1 MRAGERERLALT
13 TLAAMPFLDYLELAA
28 VSGMADSTVRHVFG
42 RLWRKGLADHLRHA
56 SPLTATTRRWFATN
70 EGLRSLASENGNG
83 IDRLLR
89 THPVSAHWRRLLL
102 ARLDA
107 VAVVYRLTSAV
118 ADAVGPPRFR
128 WYRAAPL
135 DAAMT
140 LPDGRT
146 VGVIRQG
153 PTADRTA
160 FSDRVRSLL
169 ERGQSRPRALLA
181 LMPDEAR
188 LRQARRL
195 MDRYPGPVYLTLES
209 HAAGLLP
216 DDRVWRAVSAPDL
229 LSLREILAHLRPGGA
244 LPWEPTA
251 ARLHLPDYADLLRV
265 DDGVANHL
273 LPAVLKPA
281 EKRMLDCLADW
292 PLITAADM
300 GGILGLSPSG
310 VSKLTVRLGELGLL
324 SDMPVDG
331 HRRLALSDRGLALL
345 ARRDRVSVGAAHRRW
360 SVEPLDGEAL
370 SSWRDVPGGR
380 SRPLAR
386 TIEHTQAVHRFL
398 SALARQA
405 EGKPGCSA
413 SQLSPPHHASR
424 YFRYA
429 GSLRPIHPDAFG
441 VVSANGQSKP
451 FFLEWERRAMN
462 PSTMAVRLAPYLRYY
477 SSNRPLEDHGEPPL
491 VLVVF
496 DDTLVEGNFL
506 GLARREMERANV
518 KLPLWASSQQALEK
532 AGPLGRAWRSPDALE
547 PTHVFV

>member
-13 TLAAMPFLDYLELAA
+13 TLAAMPFLDYLELAS
-28 VSGMADSTVRHVFG
+28 VSGMAESTARHVLG
-42 RLWRKGLADHLRHA
+42 RLRRKGLVDFIRHA
-56 SPLTATTRRWFATN
+56 SHLTATTRRWFATN
-70 EGLRSLASENGNG
+70 EGLRSLASENGTG

-89 THPVSAHWRRLLL
+89 MHPVSAHWRRILM

-107 VAVVYRLTSAV
+107 VAVAYRLTSAV
-118 ADAVGPPRFR
+118 ADAVGSPRFR

-153 PTADRTA
+153 PTADRTSI
-160 FSDRVRSLL
+160 SDRIHRLL
-169 ERGQSRPRALLA
+169 DPDQSRPRALLA

-216 DDRVWRAVSAPDL
+216 DDRVWRGTSAPAF
-229 LSLREILAHLRPGGA
+229 LSLGEIFVHLRPGGRV
-244 LPWEPTA
+244 PWESPT
-251 ARLHLPDYADLLRV
+251 ARLHLPDDTDLRRV
-265 DDGVANHL
+265 EDGVASHL
-273 LPAVLKPA
+273 LTVVLRPT

-300 GGILGLSPSG
+300 GGILGLSTSG
-310 VSKLTVRLGELGLL
+310 VSRLTVRLGDLGLL
-324 SDMPVDG
+324 SEVVLDG
-331 HRRLALSDRGLALL
+331 SRRLALSDRGLALL

-360 SVEPLDGEAL
+360 SVESLDGEGL

-386 TIEHTQAVHRFL
+386 TVEHTQAVHRFL
-398 SALARQA
+398 AALARQA
-405 EGKPGCSA
+405 KGMPGCLV
-413 SQLSPPHHASR
+413 SQLSPPQHAAR
-424 YFRYA
+424 YFRYG
-429 GSLRPIHPDAFG
+429 GSLRSIHPDAFG
-441 VVSANGQSKP
+441 IARVNGRDLP
-451 FFLEWERRAMN
+451 FFLEWERRALN
-462 PSTMAVRLAPYLRYY
+462 PSTMTARLAPYLRYY
-477 SSNRPLEDHGEPPL
+477 SSNRPMDDHGERPL
-491 VLVVF
+491 VLIAF
-496 DDTLVEGNFL
+496 ADHLAEANFL
-506 GLARREMERANV
+506 DVARREMERANV
-518 KLPLWASSQQALEK
+518 KLPLWVSSGEALEK

-547 PTHVFV
+547 PVRILA